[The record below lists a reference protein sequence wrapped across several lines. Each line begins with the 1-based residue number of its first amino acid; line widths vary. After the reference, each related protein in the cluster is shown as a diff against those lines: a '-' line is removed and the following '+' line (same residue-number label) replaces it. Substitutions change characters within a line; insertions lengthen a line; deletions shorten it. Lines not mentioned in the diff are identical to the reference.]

1 MRAVSRRRAQ
11 PAEPRRARVS
21 GIALLVAAS
30 AALVVVPALP
40 ASAHNYLVSSA
51 PAAGAVV
58 TEQPGTVSLETN
70 DDLLEVEDGAV
81 IQVHGPDGRFYSDG
95 CTSVA
100 GPSAETQVVLG
111 APGEYTVAWKVVS
124 TDGHPISGTWAF
136 TWQPAE
142 GVELGDGS
150 EEPARV
156 RWWQRR
162 RRRGQHARAVD
173 RRVERGVGCRG
184 DLVAAR
190 RTVDRRRRAPGR
202 HRRHRHL
209 ARGASPDLRMIRLT
223 RRGRSL
229 HSTGEL
235 EPRIPRPRRGP
246 LGSRRAPAAA

>member
-11 PAEPRRARVS
+11 PPMPRRARVS
-21 GIALLVAAS
+21 GVALLVAAS

-81 IQVHGPDGRFYSDG
+81 IQVRGPDGRFYSDG

-136 TWQPAE
+136 TWQPGE

-150 EEPARV
+150 AEPLACGGGSAGDAV
-156 RWWQRR
+156 VSTPEPSTDDTSEGSDAAATSSPLDALWIGGGVLLAAIAAIGTWLVVRR
-162 RRRGQHARAVD
+162 R
-173 RRVERGVGCRG
+173 
-184 DLVAAR
+184 
-190 RTVDRRRRAPGR
+190 T
-202 HRRHRHL
+202 
-209 ARGASPDLRMIRLT
+209 
-223 RRGRSL
+223 
-229 HSTGEL
+229 
-235 EPRIPRPRRGP
+235 
-246 LGSRRAPAAA
+246 

>member
-1 MRAVSRRRAQ
+1 M
-11 PAEPRRARVS
+11 PRRARVS
-21 GIALLVAAS
+21 GIALIVAAS

-150 EEPARV
+150 EEPPACGGGSAGDAVVSTPER
-156 RWWQRR
+156 
-162 RRRGQHARAVD
+162 VD
-173 RRVERGVGCRG
+173 RCVERGVGCRD

-202 HRRHRHL
+202 DRRHRHL